1 MAAQIHVGEFGKST
15 EFQAGKWG
23 ECVDG
28 EERCPTWAAAGECT
42 KNAKYMLTYCRKSC
56 NACKPAADATAR

>member
-1 MAAQIHVGEFGKST
+1 MGEFGRTTS
-15 EFQAGKWG
+15 FQAAKWG

-28 EERCPTWAAAGECT
+28 EERCPAWAAAGECS

-56 NACKPAADATAR
+56 KACKPADAGDADATAR